1 MGTEDLPTVPQAS
14 LAVTCRVSMI
24 LHSLLLKV
32 SELALR
38 HMNRAQ
44 GFTPRH
50 SIGPVFDPANY
61 FQYYP

>member
-1 MGTEDLPTVPQAS
+1 
-14 LAVTCRVSMI
+14 MI
-24 LHSLLLKV
+24 PNSFLLKV